1 VATLGGAFH
10 FHAVILDH
18 TAFVNDVTCRPDQIS
33 IRLDDLQSF
42 HTAQANWTSG
52 PIVFVSSDASC
63 HTTYPGQYGY
73 FNASIL
79 TYTEDTLMVTAK
91 GHSIAV
97 KHAIKEFNVDWGS
110 WTTSNRP
117 NARSSVPPGLK
128 RAVSSSNR
136 SHSSSTR
143 ASYVYLQLYICCP
156 D

>member
-1 VATLGGAFH
+1 MATLGGAFH
-10 FHAVILDH
+10 SHAVILDH

-42 HTAQANWTSG
+42 HTAQGNWTSG
-52 PIVFVSSDASC
+52 PIVFVSSDTSC

-73 FNASIL
+73 FNASTI

-91 GHSIAV
+91 GRSIAV

-110 WTTSNRP
+110 WTTSNQP
-117 NARSSVPPGLK
+117 NARRSVPLGFE
-128 RAVSSSNR
+128 RAVSSSSR

-143 ASYVYLQLYICCP
+143 ASYVYLELCICCP